1 MTSAVLT
8 FLAAGAVIV
17 VAGSVLTRC
26 GDAIAELTGLGR
38 LLVGAVLVAGA
49 TSLPEVLVD
58 INAVVREGLPDLAVG
73 DLLGSS
79 LMNLLI
85 LAAIDFMVRSPKRM
99 LSRMSAAHALSA
111 TMAILLTAMVAAAIL
126 VPFRKEILG
135 IGTGVWGL
143 AIVYLL
149 GLRLT
154 FFDQRYASAVAG
166 EKPPVPEVKGRKLS
180 LKAATTGFVV
190 AAAVIFVAAP
200 YLANAAGRIAELS
213 GLGSTF
219 VGSTLVALSTSLPE
233 LVATIAAVRI
243 GAQDLAVGNIFGSNA
258 FNMVILLPVD
268 LAHPGCLL
276 GDVSQ
281 AHAITALAVIIVTAV
296 AVLGIVYRAE
306 KRIWLIEP
314 DAALVVLLVLGALGL
329 LYALRP
335 AM

>member
-1 MTSAVLT
+1 MLGPILT
-8 FLAAGAVIV
+8 FLAAGAAIV

-58 INAVVREGLPDLAVG
+58 INAVAREGLPDLAVG

-85 LAAIDFMVRSPKRM
+85 LAAIDFMSRNQRRM

-126 VPFRKEILG
+126 IPFKHEVLG
-135 IGTGVWGL
+135 VGTGVW
-143 AIVYLL
+143 AIALVYVL
-149 GLRLT
+149 GLRMT
-154 FFDQRYASAVAG
+154 FFDQRFAAEVAG
-166 EKPPVPEVKGRKLS
+166 EKPPVPEVKGKKLT
-180 LKAATTGFVV
+180 LKAAVTGFLV
-190 AAAVIFVAAP
+190 AGGVIFLAAP
-200 YLANAAGRIAELS
+200 YLAHAAGRIAELT
-213 GLGSTF
+213 GAGSSF
-219 VGSTLVALSTSLPE
+219 IGATLVALSTSLPE

-268 LAHPGCLL
+268 IAHPGCLL
-276 GDVSQ
+276 ADVSP
-281 AHAITALAVIIVTAV
+281 AHAITALAVVIVTAV
-296 AVLGIVYRAE
+296 AVLGILYRAE
-306 KRIWLIEP
+306 KRIWFIEP
-314 DAALVVLLVLGALGL
+314 DALLVVLLVVGALGL

-335 AM
+335 QT